1 MEITLDPEQKHA
13 IEYDG
18 GPLLIVAGPGSGKT
32 RVLTERVRYLVEKK
46 GAAPEQI
53 LCLTFTEKAA
63 EEMSKRLEQYG
74 MDTAGMGVSTFHSF
88 AMKVLEDNELETGL
102 DMRKGVIEKAEAV
115 VWATN
120 HVDDFGLES
129 VKVGNNAHGVM
140 SNIIDGISSFA
151 KELKTPDDI
160 KKYVSKNSP
169 GKDEEEAEGLRGLA
183 DLGKVY
189 CAYQK
194 FKEKMRVIDY
204 DDMVAKA
211 VRLFREKPIIRNRY
225 RDKYRH
231 ILVDELQ
238 DNNVAQF
245 SLVKMLAKDGN
256 VTAVGDEDQS
266 IYGFQGA
273 YGIIFNDFEST
284 FKGTHKALLTTN
296 YRSTKNIVGIT
307 NDWMAGKTGASPK
320 KLRSAS
326 GQKGE
331 RITVAKCGDDK
342 AEAEYVAEKIAE
354 IVDKK
359 GIKYKNVAVLTR
371 RRIDGEKF
379 EGALVERGIPTRY
392 VGSTDLLYTPVV
404 RDLIAYVK
412 AAAEP
417 ATSGVEITR
426 LMKIHGI
433 TERNIARI
441 NRAAK
446 SRAFGSG
453 SGWEEGGGGGAG
465 GGDENDAT
473 KSRAFGSGSGEGDCV
488 LSTIR
493 GEDGEGRP
501 KTTQEAEMRE
511 FAAKL
516 DELVKIG
523 RGSMPVD
530 KAVRHITM
538 SVSGLYRRVAA
549 DDTRQGRKELR
560 QLNEVYRMARSYENL
575 YNEATLAGF
584 VQHLYQIGE
593 REGELRESLPAENAV
608 EITTIHQSKGK
619 EFEAVFVADVAARKL
634 PVVYRRKKFGV
645 PVDMT
650 ESRTQDDGEDEKERH
665 HREERR
671 LLYVAMTRAKSKLFI
686 TYAEKYGG
694 SKSKPS
700 VFLGEEELNY
710 QDNSRI
716 EVVRH
721 EGSGAGA
728 AIEEPGVIKRQM
740 HEVQA
745 GAITA
750 ISGMNLETAVKRI
763 IDLAK
768 IKHFEEHGKLD
779 GFDPKCVLAATD
791 GGGDMNVDL
800 EADKPPRINADTIE
814 FNASKIE
821 TYKKCP
827 LQFKYRHVLNV
838 PTRPSGPISAGIAIH
853 AVLEKIAKRR
863 MDGESTTDKQ
873 ALALLKK
880 HWESAD
886 FENRKN
892 ADEYWVNAKLMIRN
906 YMKWDAD
913 ADGRG
918 STIVDV
924 EKKFSMD
931 IDGLRFT
938 GNIDRVD
945 KEADGKYVVTD
956 YKTGKTPTKQSEVAD
971 DIQMNLYA
979 LATESVYSKLPTKV
993 MQLFVLGNKE
1003 VPNEIN
1009 NEKLK
1014 AGRAVIIDKAKA
1026 ILNGEF
1032 PASPEYMKCRWCDY
1046 VDICDSRYPGSEKR
1060 R

>member
-1 MEITLDPEQKHA
+1 MEITLDPEQRHA

-32 RVLTERVRYLVEKK
+32 RVLTERVRHLVEKK
-46 GAAPEQI
+46 GVAPEQV

-74 MDTAGMGVSTFHSF
+74 MDTAGMDVSTFHSF

-120 HVDDFGLES
+120 HVDDFELES

-160 KKYVSKNSP
+160 KKYVSENLP
-169 GKDEEEAEGLRGLA
+169 GKDEEAAEGLRGLA

-189 CAYQK
+189 YAYQR
-194 FKEKMRVIDY
+194 FKGEMRVVDY

-211 VRLFREKPIIRNRY
+211 VRLFREKQIVRNRY

-245 SLVKMLAKDGN
+245 SLVKMLAKSGN

-273 YGIIFNDFEST
+273 YGIIFNDFEGT
-284 FKGTHKALLTTN
+284 FKGTHKAPLTTN
-296 YRSTKNIVGIT
+296 YRSTMNIVRVT
-307 NDWMAGKTGASPK
+307 NDWMAGKTRASPK
-320 KLRSAS
+320 KLKSAS
-326 GQKGE
+326 DRKGE
-331 RITVAKCGDDK
+331 RITVAECGDDK

-354 IVDKK
+354 IVDEK
-359 GIKYKNVAVLTR
+359 GIKYKDVAVLTR

-392 VGSTDLLYTPVV
+392 IGSTDLLYTPVV
-404 RDLIAYVK
+404 RDLMAYVK

-446 SRAFGSG
+446 ARVFGG
-453 SGWEEGGGGGAG
+453 
-465 GGDENDAT
+465 
-473 KSRAFGSGSGEGDCV
+473 GSGEGDCV

-493 GEDGEGRP
+493 GEDGQGRP
-501 KTTQEAEMRE
+501 KTTQEVEMRE

-530 KAVRHITM
+530 RAVRRITM

-549 DDTRQGRKELR
+549 DDTRQGREELR

-593 REGELRESLPAENAV
+593 REGESRESLPVENAV

-619 EFEAVFVADVAARKL
+619 EFEVVFVADVAARKL

-645 PVDMT
+645 PDDMT
-650 ESRTQDDGEDEKERH
+650 ESQTQDRGEGEKEQHR
-665 HREERR
+665 REERR

-710 QDNSRI
+710 QDNPLI

-728 AIEEPGVIKRQM
+728 AIEEPGVIKRRM
-740 HEVQA
+740 REVQA

-763 IDLAK
+763 VDLSR

-779 GFDPKCVLAATD
+779 GFDPKRILATTD
-791 GGGDMNVDL
+791 GGEDTNADL
-800 EADKPPRINADTIE
+800 EADKPPRISADTME
-814 FNASKIE
+814 FSASKIE
-821 TYKKCP
+821 LYKRCP
-827 LQFKYRHVLNV
+827 LQFKYRYVLNV
-838 PTRPSGPISAGIAIH
+838 PTRPSGPINVGAAVH
-853 AVLEKIAKRR
+853 AVLEKITKRR
-863 MDGESTTDKQ
+863 MNGESTTNEQ
-873 ALALLKK
+873 ALVLLEK

-886 FENRKN
+886 FESRKN
-892 ADEYWVNAKLMIRN
+892 ADEYWENAKLMIRN
-906 YMKWDAD
+906 YMEWDMD
-913 ADGRG
+913 ASGRG

-924 EKKFSMD
+924 EKKFGLD
-931 IDGLRFT
+931 IDGLKFI
-938 GNIDRVD
+938 GKMDRVD

-956 YKTGKTPTKQSEVAD
+956 YKTGKTPTRQSEIAG

-979 LATESVYSKLPTKV
+979 LAAESVYNKLPAKV

-1003 VPNEIN
+1003 VPNEVN
-1009 NEKLK
+1009 EEKLK
-1014 AGRAVIIDKAKA
+1014 AERAVIIDKAKA

>member
-1 MEITLDPEQKHA
+1 MEITLNPEQRHA

-32 RVLTERVRYLVEKK
+32 RVLTERVRHLVEKK
-46 GAAPEQI
+46 GVSPEQV

-74 MDTAGMGVSTFHSF
+74 MDTAGMDVSTFHSF

-120 HVDDFGLES
+120 HVDDFELES
-129 VKVGNNAHGVM
+129 VKVGNNAHGIM

-160 KKYVSKNSP
+160 KKYVSKNLP
-169 GKDEEEAEGLRGLA
+169 GKDEEEAESLRGLA

-189 CAYQK
+189 CAYQR
-194 FKEKMRVIDY
+194 FKGEMRVVDY

-211 VRLFREKPIIRNRY
+211 VRLFREKQIVRNRY

-245 SLVKMLAKDGN
+245 SLVKMLAKGGN

-273 YGIIFNDFEST
+273 YGIIFNDFEGT
-284 FKGTHKALLTTN
+284 FKGTHKAPLTTN
-296 YRSTKNIVGIT
+296 YRSTMNIVRVT
-307 NDWMAGKTGASPK
+307 NDWMAEKTSADPK

-326 GQKGE
+326 DRKGE
-331 RITVAKCGDDK
+331 KITVAKCGDDK

-354 IVDKK
+354 IVDEK
-359 GIKYKNVAVLTR
+359 GIKYKDVAVLTR

-392 VGSTDLLYTPVV
+392 IGSTDLLYTPVV
-404 RDLIAYVK
+404 RDLMAYVK

-446 SRAFGSG
+446 ARVFGG
-453 SGWEEGGGGGAG
+453 
-465 GGDENDAT
+465 
-473 KSRAFGSGSGEGDCV
+473 GSGEGDCV

-493 GEDGEGRP
+493 GEDGQGRP
-501 KTTQEAEMRE
+501 KTTQEVEMRE

-516 DELVKIG
+516 NELVKIG

-530 KAVRHITM
+530 RAVRRITM

-549 DDTRQGRKELR
+549 DDTRQGREELR

-593 REGELRESLPAENAV
+593 REGESRESLPVENAV

-619 EFEAVFVADVAARKL
+619 EFEVVFVADVAARKL

-645 PVDMT
+645 PDDMT
-650 ESRTQDDGEDEKERH
+650 ESQTQDRGEDEKEQHR
-665 HREERR
+665 REERR

-710 QDNSRI
+710 QDNPLI
-716 EVVRH
+716 EVVQH

-740 HEVQA
+740 REAQA

-763 IDLAK
+763 VDLAR

-779 GFDPKCVLAATD
+779 GFDPKRILAAID
-791 GGGDMNVDL
+791 GGEDTNADL
-800 EADKPPRINADTIE
+800 EADKPPQISADTME
-814 FNASKIE
+814 FSASKIE
-821 TYKKCP
+821 LYKRCP
-827 LQFKYRHVLNV
+827 LQFKYRYVLNV
-838 PTRPSGPISAGIAIH
+838 PTRPSGPINVGAAVH
-853 AVLEKIAKRR
+853 AVLEKITKRR
-863 MDGESTTDKQ
+863 MNGESTTDEQ
-873 ALALLKK
+873 AIVLLEK

-886 FENRKN
+886 FESKKN
-892 ADEYWVNAKLMIRN
+892 ADEYWENAKLMIRN
-906 YMKWDAD
+906 YMKWDMD
-913 ADGRG
+913 ASRRG

-924 EKKFSMD
+924 EKKFGLD
-931 IDGLRFT
+931 IDGLKFI
-938 GNIDRVD
+938 GKMDRVD
-945 KEADGKYVVTD
+945 KEADDKYVVTD
-956 YKTGKTPTKQSEVAD
+956 YKTGKTPTRQSEIAG

-979 LATESVYSKLPTKV
+979 LAAESVYNKLPAKV

-1003 VPNEIN
+1003 VPNEVN
-1009 NEKLK
+1009 DEKLK
-1014 AGRAVIIDKAKA
+1014 AERAVIVDKAKA
-1026 ILNGEF
+1026 ILSGEF

>member
-1 MEITLDPEQKHA
+1 MEITLDSKQRHA
-13 IEYDG
+13 VEYDG

-32 RVLTERVRYLVEKK
+32 RVLTERVRHLVEKK
-46 GAAPEQI
+46 GVAPEQV

-74 MDTAGMGVSTFHSF
+74 MDTTGMDVSTFHSF

-151 KELKTPDDI
+151 KELKMPDDI
-160 KKYVSKNSP
+160 KKYVSENSP
-169 GKDEEEAEGLRGLA
+169 GKDGEEAEGLRSLA

-194 FKEKMRVIDY
+194 FKGEMRVVDY

-211 VRLFREKPIIRNRY
+211 VRLFREKQIIRNRY
-225 RDKYRH
+225 RDKYKH

-284 FKGTHKALLTTN
+284 FKGTHKAPLTTN
-296 YRSTKNIVGIT
+296 YRSTENIVRVT
-307 NDWMAGKTGASPK
+307 NDWMAGKTRASPK
-320 KLRSAS
+320 KLKSAS
-326 GQKGE
+326 GRKGE
-331 RITVAKCGDDK
+331 RITVAGCSDDK

-354 IVDKK
+354 VVDEKS
-359 GIKYKNVAVLTR
+359 INYKDVAVLTR

-392 VGSTDLLYTPVV
+392 VGSTDLLYTPVI
-404 RDLIAYVK
+404 RDLMAYVK
-412 AAAEP
+412 VAAEP

-433 TERNIARI
+433 TERNIVRI

-446 SRAFGSG
+446 ARVF
-453 SGWEEGGGGGAG
+453 GGG
-465 GGDENDAT
+465 N
-473 KSRAFGSGSGEGDCV
+473 GEGDCV
-488 LSTIR
+488 LSTMR
-493 GEDGEGRP
+493 GEDGQDRP
-501 KTTQEAEMRE
+501 KTTQEVEMRE

-530 KAVRHITM
+530 KAIRRITM

-549 DDTRQGRKELR
+549 DDTRQGREELR

-584 VQHLYQIGE
+584 VQHFYQIGE
-593 REGELRESLPAENAV
+593 REGESRESLPAENAV

-619 EFEAVFVADVAARKL
+619 EFEVVFVADVAARKL
-634 PVVYRRKKFGV
+634 PVVYRRKKFDV
-645 PVDMT
+645 PDDMT
-650 ESRTQDDGEDEKERH
+650 ESPTQGGGEDEKERH
-665 HREERR
+665 RREERR
-671 LLYVAMTRAKSKLFI
+671 LLYVAMTRARSKLFI
-686 TYAEKYGG
+686 TYAKNYGR

-700 VFLGEEELNY
+700 VFLGEEELNC
-710 QDNSRI
+710 QDNLQI
-716 EVVRH
+716 EVVQH
-721 EGSGAGA
+721 EGSGASA
-728 AIEEPGVIKRQM
+728 AIEEPGVIKRRM
-740 HEVQA
+740 HEVQTK
-745 GAITA
+745 AITA

-763 IDLAK
+763 VDLAK

-779 GFDPKCVLAATD
+779 GFDLKRVLAATD
-791 GGGDMNVDL
+791 DGGDTNDDL
-800 EADKPPRINADTIE
+800 EADKPPRISADTIE
-814 FNASKIE
+814 FSASKLDL
-821 TYKKCP
+821 YKKCP
-827 LQFKYRHVLNV
+827 LQFKYRYLLNV
-838 PTRPSGPISAGIAIH
+838 PTRRNGPINVGAAVH
-853 AVLEKIAKRR
+853 AVLEKITKRR
-863 MDGESTTDKQ
+863 MNGESTTYEQ
-873 ALALLKK
+873 ALELLEK
-880 HWESAD
+880 HWENAD
-886 FENRKN
+886 FESRKSAN
-892 ADEYWVNAKLMIRN
+892 EYWENAKLMIRN
-906 YMKWDAD
+906 YMKWDRD
-913 ADGRG
+913 ADERG
-918 STIVDV
+918 STIVGV
-924 EKKFSMD
+924 EKKFGLD
-931 IDGLRFT
+931 IDGLKFI
-938 GNIDRVD
+938 GKMDRVD
-945 KEADGKYVVTD
+945 KEADDKYVVTD
-956 YKTGKTPTKQSEVAD
+956 YKTGKTPTRPSEIAD

-979 LATESVYSKLPTKV
+979 LAAESVYNELPAKV

-1003 VPNEIN
+1003 VPNEVN
-1009 NEKLK
+1009 DEKLK
-1014 AGRAVIIDKAKA
+1014 AGRAVIVDKAKA

-1060 R
+1060 S